1 MRKVLIFFMVAAFF
15 SCETKV
21 VEVPVKGGEIARG
34 EYKGSKYYLVSDDN
48 VDIVKK
54 LLKAWNNMD
63 PEGMFEVLTDTISWW
78 VPDSKTPILADK
90 EFISEYLKSYDSI
103 SQVPHG
109 FIPHQWEGQEH
120 TVVSVAS
127 REKKYKKDGTL
138 EDDRLFE
145 RFHIKNG
152 KVFRVQAWSADWYTD
167 D

>member
-1 MRKVLIFFMVAAFF
+1 MVAAFF

-34 EYKGSKYYLVSDDN
+34 ENKGSKYYLVSDDN

-90 EFISEYLKSYDSI
+90 EFIMDAYSEAIK
-103 SQVPHG
+103 
-109 FIPHQWEGQEH
+109 
-120 TVVSVAS
+120 
-127 REKKYKKDGTL
+127 KKYKFYSYGDAMM
-138 EDDRLFE
+138 
-145 RFHIKNG
+145 II
-152 KVFRVQAWSADWYTD
+152 
-167 D
+167 

>member
-1 MRKVLIFFMVAAFF
+1 MKKLLIFFMVAAFF

-34 EYKGSKYYLVSDDN
+34 ENKGSKYYLVSDDN

-90 EFISEYLKSYDSI
+90 EFISEYLKGYDSI

>member
-1 MRKVLIFFMVAAFF
+1 MKKTLLFFVIAALI

-21 VEVPVKGGEIARG
+21 VETPVKAGEIALG
-34 EYKGSKYYLVSDDN
+34 PNTGSKFYLTSDDN

-54 LLKAWNNMD
+54 LLESWNNMD
-63 PEGMFEVLTDTISWW
+63 PDAMFEVLTDTIIWM
-78 VPDSKTPILADK
+78 VPDSKTPITADK
-90 EFISEYLKSYDSI
+90 EFLKEYLSAYDSI

-152 KVFRVQAWSADWYTD
+152 MSMVR
-167 D
+167 

>member
-1 MRKVLIFFMVAAFF
+1 MKKLLLLFIITAFI
-15 SCETKV
+15 SCESNI
-21 VEVPVKGGEIARG
+21 VEVPVKGGEIVRG
-34 EYKGSKYYLVSDDN
+34 DNKGSKYYIASDDN
-48 VDIVKK
+48 VEVVKK
-54 LLKAWNNMD
+54 LLNAWNNMD
-63 PEGMFEVLTDTISWW
+63 PDAMFEVLTDTIIWM
-78 VPDSKTPILADK
+78 VPDSKTPITADK
-90 EFISEYLKSYDSI
+90 EFLKEYLSAYDSI